1 MENASKSTLSVVD
14 SRTGKKY
21 EIAISNN
28 FIKASELE
36 KIKDDNGSIIRS
48 YDPGYMNTV
57 NCVIIQYY
65 VRPLKSVILMVI
77 MAF

>member
-1 MENASKSTLSVVD
+1 MNETKSTLTIED

-21 EIAISNN
+21 EIPISNN

-36 KIKDDNGSIIRS
+36 KIKDEKGSIIRS

-57 NCVIIQYY
+57 NCV
-65 VRPLKSVILMVI
+65 
-77 MAF
+77 

>member
-1 MENASKSTLSVVD
+1 LLSNQLVENAGKSTLSVVD

-21 EIAISNN
+21 EISISNN

-36 KIKDDNGSIIRS
+36 KIKDDSGSIIRS

-57 NCVIIQYY
+57 NCVII
-65 VRPLKSVILMVI
+65 
-77 MAF
+77 